1 MAGPSHPSRLR
12 RLPGR
17 RGLAAVAAG
26 FLPGALAGSHLAGLI
41 FFLNPALSFAPA
53 PVLRGVIL
61 YGCVGGLASL
71 VALAPWTW
79 RRPARAWRL
88 LPWTLNLVFALTA
101 LLYWT
106 HASYFAYFLPPGINV
121 RLIKAAVLVSLAA
134 MIGFYTA
141 LLHSVH
147 RRDYGPRSR
156 LAFALLAVATLYVM
170 VERREAYRARPGPA
184 PLPSA
189 VEPAQRPRLLVVGLA
204 GATLDAVLPLAGQGR
219 LPFFERI
226 ENGGA
231 YGRLTSLPPCRP
243 RALWTTLATGK
254 LPYKHGVVGEEVYP
268 APFLAPEASLD
279 ILPVGIGF
287 RRWGIGR
294 GAARA
299 SDARDRRVLA
309 LWEAFPRLGL
319 PSGLVGWPASA
330 PVGGGTRFA
339 VSDRFFAGGGG
350 EAGSVRPE
358 EEAARARLFRLEP
371 EEVDPVVAARFGD
384 DPDPEILEALA
395 GDIWR
400 SSLTF
405 SLLDQNRDLAITFLE
420 LDGLAAV
427 SRRYFGGY
435 AGTQFEG
442 VQRAD
447 YRRAAAALAAYYA
460 YLDGFLEELWNRT
473 PGPKLLVVVSAYGAG
488 SPEGWGRLWRE
499 VERRPDVEGTFAGS
513 PDGVLMLYGEGVREG
528 SLLTGA
534 HLVDL
539 APTLA
544 YGLGVPVARDL
555 DGRVLTAA
563 FSRGFLA
570 RHPLTFLPSY
580 ETLTERPELP

>member
-1 MAGPSHPSRLR
+1 MGTSGH
-12 RLPGR
+12 
-17 RGLAAVAAG
+17 RGVAALAAG

-41 FFLNPALSFAPA
+41 FFLNPALPFAPA
-53 PVLRGVIL
+53 PVLRGVAL
-61 YGCVGGLASL
+61 YGFAGGLASL
-71 VALAPWTW
+71 VILAPWTW
-79 RRPARAWRL
+79 RRAGRAWRL
-88 LPWTLNLVFALTA
+88 LPWTLTLAFALTA

-134 MIGFYTA
+134 LIGFYTA
-141 LLHSVH
+141 LLHGVH
-147 RRDYGPRSR
+147 RRHYGPRSR
-156 LAFALLAVATLYVM
+156 FGYALLAVATLYVM
-170 VERREAYRARPGPA
+170 VERREAYRARPEPA
-184 PLPSA
+184 PRPSA
-189 VEPAQRPRLLVVGLA
+189 VESAQRPRLLVVGLA

-219 LPFFERI
+219 LPFFARI
-226 ENGGA
+226 ESDGA
-231 YGRLTSLPPCRP
+231 YGRLTSLSPFRP

-268 APFLAPEASLD
+268 APFLAPGASLD

-287 RRWGIGR
+287 RYWGIGR

-299 SDARDRRVLA
+299 SDARNRRVLA

-319 PSGLVGWPASA
+319 ASGLVGWPASA
-330 PVGGGTRFA
+330 PVPGETRFA
-339 VSDRFFAGGGG
+339 VSDRFFTGDDDEPGA
-350 EAGSVRPE
+350 VRSE
-358 EEAARARLFRLEP
+358 EEAERATLFRVKP
-371 EEVDPVVAARFGD
+371 EEIDRVVAARFGD
-384 DPDPEILEALA
+384 DPDPEILAALA
-395 GDIWR
+395 GDLWR
-400 SSLTF
+400 STLTL

-427 SRRYFGGY
+427 SRRDFGGY
-435 AGTQFEG
+435 AAAQLEG
-442 VQRAD
+442 VQSAD
-447 YRRAAAALAAYYA
+447 DQRSAAALAAYYA
-460 YLDGFLEELWNRT
+460 YLDGFLKELWDRT
-473 PGPKLLVVVSAYGAG
+473 PPPKLLAVVSAYGAG
-488 SPEGWGRLWRE
+488 SPEGWARLWRE
-499 VERRPDVEGTFAGS
+499 IERRPDVEGTFAGS

-534 HLVDL
+534 QLVDL

-580 ETLTERPELP
+580 ETLTE

>member
-1 MAGPSHPSRLR
+1 VVRAEGPVGTSGH
-12 RLPGR
+12 
-17 RGLAAVAAG
+17 RGVAALAAG

-41 FFLNPALSFAPA
+41 FFLNPALPFAAA
-53 PVLRGVIL
+53 PVLRGVAL
-61 YGCVGGLASL
+61 YGFAGGLASL
-71 VALAPWTW
+71 VVLAPWTW
-79 RRPARAWRL
+79 QRAGRAWRL
-88 LPWTLNLVFALTA
+88 LPWTLTLAFALTA

-134 MIGFYTA
+134 LIGFYTA

-156 LAFALLAVATLYVM
+156 FGYALLAVATLYVM
-170 VERREAYRARPGPA
+170 VERREAYRARPEPA
-184 PLPSA
+184 PRPSA
-189 VEPAQRPRLLVVGLA
+189 VESAQRPRLLVVGLA

-219 LPFFERI
+219 LPFFARI
-226 ENGGA
+226 ESDGA
-231 YGRLTSLPPCRP
+231 YGRLTSLSPFRP

-268 APFLAPEASLD
+268 APFLGPGASLD
-279 ILPVGIGF
+279 ILPVGMGF
-287 RRWGIGR
+287 RYWGIGR
-294 GAARA
+294 GGARA
-299 SDARDRRVLA
+299 SDARNRRVLA

-319 PSGLVGWPASA
+319 ASGLVGWPASA
-330 PVGGGTRFA
+330 PVSGETRFA
-339 VSDRFFAGGGG
+339 VSDRFFTGDDDEPGA
-350 EAGSVRPE
+350 VRSE
-358 EEAARARLFRLEP
+358 EEAERARLFRVKP
-371 EEVDPVVAARFGD
+371 EEIDRVVAARFGD
-384 DPDPEILEALA
+384 DPDPEILAALA
-395 GDIWR
+395 GDLWR
-400 SSLTF
+400 STLTL

-427 SRRYFGGY
+427 SLRDFGGY
-435 AGTQFEG
+435 AAAQLEG
-442 VQRAD
+442 VQSAEDQRS
-447 YRRAAAALAAYYA
+447 AAALAAYYA
-460 YLDGFLEELWNRT
+460 YLDGFLKELWDRT
-473 PGPKLLVVVSAYGAG
+473 PPPKLLAVVSAYGAG
-488 SPEGWGRLWRE
+488 SPEGWARLWRE
-499 VERRPDVEGTFAGS
+499 IERRPDVEGTFAGS

-534 HLVDL
+534 QLVDL

-580 ETLTERPELP
+580 ETLTE